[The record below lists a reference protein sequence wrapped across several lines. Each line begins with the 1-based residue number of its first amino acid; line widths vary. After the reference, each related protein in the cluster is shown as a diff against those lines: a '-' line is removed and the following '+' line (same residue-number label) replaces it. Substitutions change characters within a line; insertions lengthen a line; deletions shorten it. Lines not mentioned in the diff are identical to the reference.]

1 MLNVNM
7 KTTVGLL
14 VSNIIILLVGL
25 GLSPPA
31 DVALLLPVV
40 VPFILLYAMLSFFC
54 LKGKKWSYAASLI
67 LSIIAV
73 VVFFVVATVPN
84 GAGDQGPPAAFAA
97 LVMIL
102 PVLLAVKSYE
112 SLYSL
117 SKQSTA

>member
-25 GLSPPA
+25 SLSPPG
-31 DVALLLPVV
+31 DTVLLLPVV
-40 VPFILLYAMLSFFC
+40 VPFILLYGVFSFFC
-54 LKGKKWSYAASLI
+54 LKGKKWSYAASLVV
-67 LSIIAV
+67 SIIAV
-73 VVFFVVATVPN
+73 VVFFVVATMPN
-84 GAGDQGPPAAFAA
+84 GAGDQGPPPAFAA

-117 SKQSTA
+117 GK